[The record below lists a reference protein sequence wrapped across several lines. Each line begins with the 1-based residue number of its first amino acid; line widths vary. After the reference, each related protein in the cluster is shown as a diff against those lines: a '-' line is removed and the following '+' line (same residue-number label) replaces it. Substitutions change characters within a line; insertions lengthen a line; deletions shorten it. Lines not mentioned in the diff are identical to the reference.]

1 MLKAELYEIIANG
14 ENSGVEFKR
23 DGCRP
28 EDLAKEIVAMVNFC
42 GGVILLGVE
51 DDGEISGTHREN
63 LEEWIM
69 DTVVA
74 RKIHPMIF
82 LFYEEIQVDDGI
94 RVAVLSFTQGVSK
107 PYVRRHNDREEI
119 FIRIGSISRLATREQ
134 IARLFEA
141 GEMLHSEL
149 LPVSGTSIES
159 LDIERIKDYLQN
171 VILDPDIP
179 GSDEEWAHRLLG
191 LGFLTGDVVALP
203 VCTIAGLLLF
213 GRQPRR
219 YLRHAGIRLMVFDG
233 VEKDYQ
239 STLDEVLDFPMVS
252 LWKKDNGGERKL
264 VMDGIIESV
273 VQTLKPFI
281 SEESNEMDEAMRRDR
296 KWHYPLEAV
305 REIFVNALAHRDWT
319 RFVDVEITCYSDRLE
334 VISPGA
340 MQNSMTVDKM
350 VAGQRSPRNILIV
363 EVLRDYGYVDAR
375 GMGVRTKVIPL
386 MRSKNGV
393 EPIFESTE
401 DYLKTIL
408 RRRVGALPRT
418 D

>member
-1 MLKAELYEIIANG
+1 MLKTELYEMIANG

-23 DGCRP
+23 DDCRP
-28 EDLAKEIVAMVNFC
+28 EQLAKEIVAMVNFC

-51 DDGEISGTHREN
+51 DDGEVSGIHREN

-74 RKIHPMIF
+74 RMIHPMIF
-82 LFYEEIQVDDGI
+82 VFYEEMQVDDGK

-119 FIRIGSISRLATREQ
+119 FIRIGSVSRLATREQ
-134 IARLFEA
+134 QGRLFEA
-141 GEMLHSEL
+141 GGMLHAEL
-149 LPVSGTSIES
+149 LPVSGTSVES
-159 LDIERIKDYLQN
+159 LDMERIRDYLQN
-171 VILDPDIP
+171 VILDPDTP
-179 GSDEEWAHRLLG
+179 DSDEAWARRLLG
-191 LGFLTGDVVALP
+191 LGFLTEDGVAVARP
-203 VCTIAGLLLF
+203 VCTVAGLLLF

-233 VEKDYQ
+233 TEKDYQ
-239 STLDEVLDFPMVS
+239 SRLDEALDFPMVG
-252 LWKKDNGGERKL
+252 LWAKDAGGERRL
-264 VMDGIIESV
+264 VMDGMIESV
-273 VQTLKPFI
+273 AQMLKPFI
-281 SEESNEMDEAMRRDR
+281 SEESEEIDEAMRRQR
-296 KWHYPLEAV
+296 KWRYPLEAV
-305 REIFVNALAHRDWT
+305 REILINALAHRDWT

-340 MQNSMTVDKM
+340 MQNSMTVEKM

-386 MRSKNGV
+386 MKSRNGV

-408 RRRVGALPRT
+408 HQRVGQ
-418 D
+418 

>member
-1 MLKAELYEIIANG
+1 
-14 ENSGVEFKR
+14 
-23 DGCRP
+23 
-28 EDLAKEIVAMVNFC
+28 
-42 GGVILLGVE
+42 
-51 DDGEISGTHREN
+51 
-63 LEEWIM
+63 
-69 DTVVA
+69 
-74 RKIHPMIF
+74 MIF

-107 PYVRRHNDREEI
+107 PYVCRHNDREEI

-134 IARLFEA
+134 QARLFEA
-141 GEMLHSEL
+141 GRMLHAEL

-171 VILDPDIP
+171 VILDPIIP
-179 GSDEEWAHRLLG
+179 GSDEEWVHRLLG

-233 VEKDYQ
+233 VEKDNQ

-264 VMDGIIESV
+264 AMDGIIESV
-273 VQTLKPFI
+273 VQMLKPFI
-281 SEESNEMDEAMRRDR
+281 SEESKEIDEAMRRER

-386 MRSKNGV
+386 MKSKNGV

-408 RRRVGALPRT
+408 RRRVRSLPRVV
-418 D
+418 

>member
-1 MLKAELYEIIANG
+1 MLKTELYEIIANG

-23 DGCRP
+23 DDCRP
-28 EDLAKEIVAMVNFC
+28 EQLAKEIVAMANFC

-51 DDGEISGTHREN
+51 DDGEISGIQRDN

-107 PYVRRHNDREEI
+107 PYVRRHSDREEI
-119 FIRIGSISRLATREQ
+119 FIRIGSVSKLATREQ
-134 IARLFEA
+134 QARLFEA
-141 GEMLHSEL
+141 GGMLHAEL
-149 LPVSGTSIES
+149 LPVSGTSVES
-159 LDIERIKDYLQN
+159 LDMERIKDYLQN
-171 VILDPDIP
+171 VILDPDTP
-179 GSDEEWAHRLLG
+179 DSDEEWARRLLG
-191 LGFLTGDVVALP
+191 LGFLTDDGVAVAQP
-203 VCTIAGLLLF
+203 VCTVAGLLLF

-219 YLRHAGIRLMVFDG
+219 HLRHAGIRLMVFDG
-233 VEKDYQ
+233 TEKDYQ
-239 STLDEVLDFPMVS
+239 SRLDEVLDFPMVGFWS
-252 LWKKDNGGERKL
+252 KDTDGERKL
-264 VMDGIIESV
+264 AMDGMIERV
-273 VQTLKPFI
+273 VQMLKPFI
-281 SEESNEMDEAMRRDR
+281 SQESRGIDESMRRER
-296 KWHYPLEAV
+296 EWHYPLEAV

-319 RFVDVEITCYSDRLE
+319 RFVDIEITCYSDRLE

-340 MQNSMTVDKM
+340 MQNSMTVEKM

-386 MRSKNGV
+386 MKSRNGV

-401 DYLKTIL
+401 DYLKTTL
-408 RRRVGALPRT
+408 CRRA
-418 D
+418 

>member
-1 MLKAELYEIIANG
+1 MLKTELYEIIANG

-23 DGCRP
+23 DDCRP
-28 EDLAKEIVAMVNFC
+28 EQLAKEIVSMVNFC
-42 GGVILLGVE
+42 GGIILLGVE
-51 DDGEISGTHREN
+51 DDGEISGIQREN

-82 LFYEEIQVDDGI
+82 MFYEEIQVDDSI

-107 PYVRRHNDREEI
+107 PYVLRHKDREEI
-119 FIRIGSISRLATREQ
+119 FIRIGSVSKLATREQ
-134 IARLFEA
+134 QARLFEA
-141 GEMLHSEL
+141 GGMLHAEL

-159 LDIERIKDYLQN
+159 LDLERIKDYLQN

-179 GSDEEWAHRLLG
+179 GSGEEWARRLLG

-203 VCTIAGLLLF
+203 VCTTAGLLLF

-219 YLRHAGIRLMVFDG
+219 YLKHAGIRLMVFDS
-233 VEKDYQ
+233 VEKVYQ
-239 STLDEVLDFPMVS
+239 SKLDEVLDFPMVG
-252 LWKKDNGGERKL
+252 LWTKDNSGERKL
-264 VMDGIIESV
+264 TMDGIIESV
-273 VQTLKPFI
+273 VQMLKPFI
-281 SEESNEMDEAMRRDR
+281 SEESVEIDEAMRRER

-319 RFVDVEITCYSDRLE
+319 RFLDVEITCYSDRLE

-386 MRSKNGV
+386 MKSKNGV
-393 EPIFESTE
+393 EPVFESTE

-408 RRRVGALPRT
+408 RRRVGA
-418 D
+418 